1 MSKTAKVFHQLK
13 SKYQFLLNDSDLK
26 ELLANHYDKDCCSI
40 IFILGLLEN
49 RIDSKKIL
57 NHININKD
65 EWVELF
71 KVLYKEERAIHLF
84 KKLEVNPITPLEQ
97 TINEFSCFDNFINNT
112 INFFKKHSLNLNID
126 ELKLKSLIKNALGY
140 ILYNHIECKI
150 PYSFD
155 KILNDPDYDTKYIV
169 VLNNTKLFG
178 LLKKDIT
185 ENCQDHINSLIVLVL
200 GMSKALNNI
209 R

>member
-1 MSKTAKVFHQLK
+1 M
-13 SKYQFLLNDSDLK
+13 
-26 ELLANHYDKDCCSI
+26 
-40 IFILGLLEN
+40 
-49 RIDSKKIL
+49 
-57 NHININKD
+57 
-65 EWVELF
+65 ELF